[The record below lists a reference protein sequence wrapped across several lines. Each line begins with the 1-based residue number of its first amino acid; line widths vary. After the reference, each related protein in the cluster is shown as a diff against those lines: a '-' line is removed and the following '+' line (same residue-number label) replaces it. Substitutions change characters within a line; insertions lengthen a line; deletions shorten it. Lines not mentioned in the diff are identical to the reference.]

1 MAIKRNALGRGL
13 DSLISMDDVQTGGS
27 SAINEIPISQIS
39 PNPDQPR
46 NFFDETALEELATS
60 IRELGIIQPLTLRKV
75 SSENY
80 QIISGER
87 RYRAAKL
94 AGLDSVPAYIRTAT
108 DTALTEMA
116 LIENMQR
123 EDLNA
128 IEIALTFKKL
138 IEQYNLTQERLSER
152 IGKKRTTIANF
163 LRLLKL
169 PAEIQLGL
177 RDHLLEMGHA
187 RAILMVEKPSLQLKL
202 YNETIKKSLSVR
214 QVELLAKQYQEA
226 DDKGQ
231 ETDVVSPK
239 RLNNNDYRILQ
250 KHLSTAFS
258 TEVKFTC
265 DVNGKGKITFP
276 FKNEVELERLIS
288 IFDKLKSEDS
298 PKS

>member
-13 DSLISMDDVQTGGS
+13 DSLISMDDVQTEGS
-27 SAINEIPISQIS
+27 SVINEIAIDRIS

-46 NFFDETALEELATS
+46 NFFDENALEELAMS

-75 SSENY
+75 ASDSY

-94 AGLDSVPAYIRTAT
+94 AGLETVPAYIRTAT
-108 DTALTEMA
+108 DTELTEMA
-116 LIENMQR
+116 LIENIQR

-138 IEQYNLTQERLSER
+138 IEQYKLTQERLSER
-152 IGKKRTTIANF
+152 IGKKRATIANF

-169 PAEIQLGL
+169 PAEVQLGL
-177 RDHLLEMGHA
+177 RDHLVDMGHA
-187 RAILMVEKPSLQLKL
+187 RAILMVEKPSMQLKL

-214 QVELLAKQYQEA
+214 QVEALAKQYQEMA
-226 DDKGQ
+226 EAGEMVESKQ
-231 ETDVVSPK
+231 VK
-239 RLNNNDYRILQ
+239 RLVDSDYKILQ
-250 KHLSTAFS
+250 KHLSSAFS
-258 TEVKFTC
+258 TDVKFTC

-288 IFDKLKSEDS
+288 IFDKLKNNDS
-298 PKS
+298 QKS

>member
-108 DTALTEMA
+108 DTELTEMA
-116 LIENMQR
+116 LIENIQR

-214 QVELLAKQYQEA
+214 QVESLAKQYQEA
-226 DDKGQ
+226 ADKGQ

-276 FKNEVELERLIS
+276 FKNEMELERLIS